1 MNGQILTGFSLFA
14 GVLIGLLFFGG
25 LWWTV
30 QKAMSS
36 RQPGLL
42 FAGSFLLRTALTLA
56 AFYFIGSGS
65 WRRLL
70 VCLIGFMLGRI
81 LVKRFSKGA
90 FNIDRG
96 LLKEGVR

>member
-1 MNGQILTGFSLFA
+1 MIEQVLTACALFA

-42 FAGSFLLRTALTLA
+42 FAGSFLLRTLLTLA
-56 AFYFIGSGS
+56 AFYLIGSGS
-65 WRRLL
+65 WQRLL
-70 VCLIGFMLGRI
+70 ACLIGFILGRI
-81 LVKRFSKGA
+81 LIRQLTKVPLA
-90 FNIDRG
+90 VDPG
-96 LLKEGVR
+96 LLKEGAR